1 MSLLTVMSQE
11 IRSMLRSQGAHLK
24 ADGRRAEAV
33 RGNEGMSTGE
43 KRAVGGVISPLRP
56 THGPD
61 ANLHSHVLPS
71 GRLLFLTHA
80 ITTPGL

>member
-1 MSLLTVMSQE
+1 MSQE
-11 IRSMLRSQGAHLK
+11 IRSTLRSQGAHLK

-33 RGNEGMSTGE
+33 RGNEGMSTRE
-43 KRAVGGVISPLRP
+43 KRAIGGVISPLRP

-61 ANLHSHVLPS
+61 ANLHSHFLPS
-71 GRLLFLTHA
+71 GHLLFLTHA